1 MFIPI
6 QACEDTNDFFLK
18 KNYVSWVVAN
28 SMMNLSV
35 ASESATETQ
44 DTELYNSLPDI
55 LGRLLYTYLHLP
67 LGPNELR
74 G

>member
-1 MFIPI
+1 
-6 QACEDTNDFFLK
+6 
-18 KNYVSWVVAN
+18 VVAN
-28 SMMNLSV
+28 IMVNLSV

-55 LGRLLYTYLHLP
+55 LGRLLYTYLHPP
-67 LGPNELR
+67 LGPNEPM